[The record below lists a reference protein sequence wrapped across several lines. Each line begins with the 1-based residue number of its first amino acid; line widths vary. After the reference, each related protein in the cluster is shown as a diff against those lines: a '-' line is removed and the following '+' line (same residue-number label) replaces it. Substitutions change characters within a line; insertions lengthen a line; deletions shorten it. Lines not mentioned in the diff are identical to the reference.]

1 MHPAR
6 PRIQKKQRNTEQ
18 KKQNTFADFEK
29 PDELEIA
36 NTTRALQNG
45 RLVRWFPHYLTL
57 REKSIIAQ

>member
-6 PRIQKKQRNTEQ
+6 PRIQKEQRNANQ
-18 KKQNTFADFEK
+18 KQQNAFADFKK

-36 NTTRALQNG
+36 NTTRTLQNG

-57 REKSIIAQ
+57 RAKSIIAQ